1 MTERSVL
8 STFRA
13 AVFAAVCT
21 VLSVGVHT
29 AEGHGSPPGWAVP
42 VAFALA
48 FGLARIGSVRERGLA
63 SISVLMIV
71 LQALLH
77 VMFDAASRAA
87 ADHQRT
93 GGIPAVMRAARHVDA
108 PNAGMIV
115 GHVLAALGA
124 SWWLR
129 CGESALFGLAR
140 TLALRV
146 EQALRLPAWAVN
158 AFFRVDLT
166 NRLVCPLGGRRFAVA
181 ELLRFTGLRRG
192 PPTGGVRP

>member
-29 AEGHGSPPGWAVP
+29 AEGHGSPPRWAVL
-42 VAFALA
+42 VAFASA

-63 SISVLMIV
+63 SISVLMV
-71 LQALLH
+71 SLQAFLH
-77 VMFDAASRAA
+77 VMFDAASRVAV
-87 ADHQRT
+87 DHQRVS
-93 GGIPAVMRAARHVDA
+93 GISAVMRAACHVDA

-115 GHVLAALGA
+115 GHVLAALAA

-129 CGESALFGLAR
+129 CGESAIYGLTR

-146 EQALRLPAWAVN
+146 EQALRLLASAVD
-158 AFFRVDLT
+158 AFPHVDLT
-166 NRLVCPLGGRRFAVA
+166 DRLVCPSGGRLFAAA

-192 PPTGGVRP
+192 PPTGDVRP